1 MTAELIFS
9 RLFALAAVTE
19 GTDSSPGSSTTIT
32 PTAVRTAGQQH
43 LASSESIFAAS
54 QEWTRESLLTSL
66 QGRYNYAS
74 ADCAAR
80 ILTTNRGAKCPYAI
94 LQSQKDSYMLNLCSF
109 DDKHVIIE
117 LCQDIRI
124 DAFVVANFEYFSS
137 MVKDFRLSVSKKYPP
152 PPSSGW
158 RLVGTFVA
166 ENSKQEQPFLVIG
179 TTMYSRYVRLDFDT
193 HYGNQYYCLLSKVR
207 IYGKTMM
214 EDFEESSLH
223 GLPTPAAK
231 DMVIP
236 IEAKVVPAP
245 WPPEEASKRRSAK
258 SVTGSRRP
266 SPHASTSDSVGGALT
281 PMSFDLKELFR
292 QHKEFCQATAI
303 PTSSSTVGEESPSDY
318 DALQHNA
325 HAFGDNIFKA
335 IYDRLHLLEKKVSKS
350 SRALE
355 AQLRDLQ
362 SKLHLVEGE
371 LGFANEHTDEF
382 PPAGGRPSSR
392 SYRRRLLRHVNEQ
405 IDGYLKQS
413 RRDVQKALQ
422 SIQSTDRLLHW
433 ISVLAVL
440 QVLLIFGFICWR
452 WTMRGWLR
460 HRGQRAY
467 AKLVES
473 QKVSGVRISPLPA
486 AIISRPITGALTRSQ
501 PMVAPHPTSTTST
514 EDSDQQVPDDEYR
527 GASPARSDL
536 IDTAGKPLLLDES
549 EPEIIDA
556 TYLPSPLSASSSVA
570 SMDLDSSGQN
580 TTIAISRPPSR
591 LRQSET
597 NYEEGGEAVS
607 KAISS
612 ASASVSASPS
622 HSSSSSPSL
631 SSSRDPVAGSG
642 DVTGN
647 GGKKKI
653 E

>member
-1 MTAELIFS
+1 MAELVLS
-9 RLFALAAVTE
+9 RLFVLATVTE
-19 GTDSSPGSSTTIT
+19 GAGKSPGSSTTTT
-32 PTAVRTAGQQH
+32 PTAVRTAGQR
-43 LASSESIFAAS
+43 LTNSESIFAAS
-54 QEWTRESLLTSL
+54 QEWTRESLLASL

-124 DAFVVANFEYFSS
+124 DALVIANFEYFSS

-158 RLVGTFVA
+158 KLVGTFVA
-166 ENSKQEQPFLVIG
+166 ENSKQEQPFLVVG

-193 HYGNQYYCLLSKVR
+193 HHGNEYYCLLSKVR

-231 DMVIP
+231 DIVIP

-245 WPPEEASKRRSAK
+245 RPSEVSTRK
-258 SVTGSRRP
+258 SVTNMTDSRRP
-266 SPHASTSDSVGGALT
+266 SPHSSTSDSVEGPVL
-281 PMSFDLKELFR
+281 PMSFNLKELFR
-292 QHKEFCQATAI
+292 QHKEFCQATII
-303 PTSSSTVGEESPSDY
+303 PASSSSVGEESASDY

-335 IYDRLHLLEKKVSKS
+335 IYDRLHLLERKASKG

-355 AQLRDLQ
+355 AQVRNLH
-362 SKLHLVEGE
+362 SKLRLIEGE
-371 LGFANEHTDEF
+371 LGFLDEHTGEF
-382 PPAGGRPSSR
+382 LPAGGRPSTR
-392 SYRRRLLRHVNEQ
+392 SYRHRLLRHVNER
-405 IDGYLKQS
+405 IDVYLRQAN
-413 RRDVQKALQ
+413 RDVQKALQ
-422 SIQSTDRLLHW
+422 SVQSTDRLLRW
-433 ISVLAVL
+433 ISVLALL
-440 QVLLIFGFICWR
+440 QVLLIFGFISWK

-460 HRGQRAY
+460 HRRQRDY
-467 AKLVES
+467 VKLVES
-473 QKVSGVRISPLPA
+473 QGLGLGPGPGSLRASLSTTA
-486 AIISRPITGALTRSQ
+486 APRPITGALIRHHQRAVSS
-501 PMVAPHPTSTTST
+501 HLTSTTST
-514 EDSDQQVPDDEYR
+514 EDSDQQVPSDEYR

-549 EPEIIDA
+549 EPELIDA
-556 TYLPSPLSASSSVA
+556 TYIPSPLSASSSVA
-570 SMDLDSSGQN
+570 SMDLNSSGQN
-580 TTIAISRPPSR
+580 TTIATSRPPSR

-597 NYEEGGEAVS
+597 GHEYEEAVS
-607 KAISS
+607 K
-612 ASASVSASPS
+612 VP
-622 HSSSSSPSL
+622 SSSSPSPA
-631 SSSRDPVAGSG
+631 SSPSLPPSKDQTAGSE
-642 DVTGN
+642 DVTDN
-647 GGKKKI
+647 GEKKKI